1 MKRALTLVLAVLV
14 ILLFSSCGAKKDVLY
29 VYNWSYYTPD
39 EVIEAFEEE
48 FNCEVIMD
56 YFASNEEMFAKLMVT
71 GESSGYDIVFPSSDY
86 VTIMKK
92 LDMVEELDHEK
103 LPNLKYI
110 TPLAREKSTS
120 DPEMKHSVPYFLGAA
135 GIAVNKTKLQDYERD
150 WSLFER
156 TDLKGRM
163 CMLDDLRE
171 VIGAALQVLGYSCNS
186 TDPDELE
193 EAYNYIDKNWK
204 PNLAKFDAEGF
215 AKSFASGEYVVAH
228 GYAES
233 FYEEIPESMW
243 DDIDFFIPEECSLY
257 IDSMVIPKGARH
269 KDLAHEFINFM
280 IEPHN
285 YALFLDYFGFPST
298 TNTEAA
304 QYMTTEPYYT
314 EDMIIQG
321 EVKDDLGEALE
332 LYNSVWERIRYG
344 N

>member
-1 MKRALTLVLAVLV
+1 MRRAFSLILVLLMVL
-14 ILLFSSCGAKKDVLY
+14 LLASCGEQKDVLY

-48 FNCEVIMD
+48 FNCDVIMD

-92 LDMVEELDHEK
+92 LDMLESLDHEL

-120 DPEMKHSVPYFLGAA
+120 DQNMDFSVPYYLGAA

-150 WSLFER
+150 WSLFSRE
-156 TDLKGRM
+156 DLKGRM

-171 VIGAALQVLGYSCNS
+171 VIGAALQVQGYSCNS

-193 EAYNYIDKNWK
+193 AAYQYINNEWK

-215 AKSFASGEYVVAH
+215 AKSFASGEYIVAH

-233 FYEEIPESMW
+233 FYEEIPESQW
-243 DDIDFFIPEECSLY
+243 DEIDFFIPEECSLY

-269 KDLAHEFINFM
+269 KELAHEFINFM

-298 TNTEAA
+298 TNTEAG
-304 QYMTTEPYYT
+304 QYMESEPYYT
-314 EDMIIQG
+314 EDMIIHG

-332 LYNSVWERIRYG
+332 LYNDVWERIRYG